1 MDIGGILLGLLY
13 VLLYIAI
20 IILVAFAI
28 RWVIIFA
35 VGAIDPNVDKW
46 GRIVVGLL
54 CAIVVVAWLTDD
66 NDMASRA
73 LASRPPPVLPKKA
86 NSVRMEPR
94 PAKR

>member
-13 VLLYIAI
+13 VLLYSAV

-28 RWVIIFA
+28 RW

-54 CAIVVVAWLTDD
+54 CAIVVVAWLL
-66 NDMASRA
+66 S
-73 LASRPPPVLPKKA
+73 LLGLVHVPFPVAHPI
-86 NSVRMEPR
+86 R
-94 PAKR
+94 

>member
-13 VLLYIAI
+13 VLLYIAVI
-20 IILVAFAI
+20 VLVAFAI

-54 CAIVVVAWLTDD
+54 CAIVVVAWLL
-66 NDMASRA
+66 SQ
-73 LASRPPPVLPKKA
+73 LGLVHVPFPVAHPI
-86 NSVRMEPR
+86 R
-94 PAKR
+94 